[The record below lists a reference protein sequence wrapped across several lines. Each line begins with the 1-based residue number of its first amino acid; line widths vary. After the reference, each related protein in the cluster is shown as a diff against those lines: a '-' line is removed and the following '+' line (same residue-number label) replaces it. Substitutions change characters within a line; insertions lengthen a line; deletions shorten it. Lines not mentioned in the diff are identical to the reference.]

1 MPTTQTVSE
10 TFDTAGEYTYDIPA
24 EAESVW
30 VELEGAGGGNGN
42 ANGGAG
48 GYAEGNIPV
57 SVAAGATLTI
67 RVGGGGDDGE
77 VSDGGYNGGGNTGGY
92 YGSGTGGGASD
103 IRIGG
108 TTLDDRVAV
117 AAGGGGT
124 GGSDSAYVDD
134 NHGGDGG
141 GLQGQ
146 DGYDTGAGG
155 GGTQTAGGA
164 GSGDGED
171 GSFGVGGD
179 GGTGTVYG
187 GAGGGG
193 WYGGGGADSDGS
205 GAASGGGGGG
215 SSYIDDL
222 TNATT
227 TTGGGAAPEGDGS
240 VYVEY
245 DITVEAPTDLAVTG
259 ERNTEL
265 DLSWTE
271 VDTEVDGYR
280 LYRSTT
286 SPVDPA
292 TDTLVVDLAQGTQSY
307 TDTGLDHGTDYYYL
321 LEAYQSDG
329 SGGEVTET
337 SNEANGTTTI
347 PDVTG
352 FVLDG
357 SVQGELLAQ
366 EFDAGLNTGQY
377 RIRWKRSVNSTYDP
391 ADEATVPFDADPL
404 EYNIMGVLDGE
415 QYDVGIR
422 TETTDVTGTWHQANE
437 ITKLHAAS
445 SLTATSVGK
454 HSVGL
459 GWTVESDFDGS
470 QQLWRRREDG
480 KRDRVYDDPDDGEL
494 LATLDTV
501 TESYTDDSAGL
512 YPEREYT
519 YTVREQTQYVYADAT
534 LTTETESAGLA
545 QSAAPPRGWHVEL
558 DHPSGQTL
566 TPQILDGARLEPR
579 VNDLPRARIPIP
591 RDDAYAL
598 QSYEGA
604 PMRVYRDGARQPID
618 ELRDVVIEPG
628 RAALVGVGGT
638 QLERRIQRDVDQEAA
653 HTLASDL
660 IATETSYAAVVDAPD
675 VDEVLD
681 EPLQTAST
689 GTEFEEFFSPKAT
702 EPVVF
707 RDGGLEPARTSF
719 LKDIEYYIVGGASAL
734 SDPIYSMGECY
745 TFDTSGDGLESTSF
759 SVEYTIPADAVGIS
773 ARVGCDTGSPAYFRV
788 HVVDDSSGT
797 SLGKA
802 TFADIGYGSSP
813 GWFGDS
819 TDLTSSGFTP
829 WDGGDIPPGEYRIE
843 VDCYWDGDLVYFDAA
858 SLHDM
863 RYYDSTDFDEN
874 GELTDGKA
882 LDRPADYKPVT
893 VESDD
898 AQTVYSVTTGY
909 LDTTW
914 DDTSGAQAI
923 ALSNDN
929 GRSWTEVENATSLT
943 TSFDVLGADL
953 RARLSFDGYEPD
965 GVRSQSPRYGYAPQR
980 VESYEL
986 SFDGDDTPLVVNA
999 SWDTDLL
1006 DVLVEIAEQS
1016 DSLFEVRYSDA
1027 NGGIEIHWAQ
1037 AGQRASAEALSLA
1050 NYSVTKRGDR
1060 TLRATVLGGGR
1071 SETETISADLGTPI
1085 SLAHTNL
1092 IPGTETV
1099 RDADTGERFEY
1110 LQDYTLQ
1117 NTTGTIELLAD
1128 GSITDGQPLEVSY
1141 NYKVSG
1147 TYEADAYDGDPR
1159 YDRTATISGITTER
1173 GCELAA
1179 KLIVDTTSE
1188 PRWEADVEI
1197 PASAALDG
1205 LLEALDLEAV
1215 PGEAMSVY
1223 DLTVSPE
1230 RLSLR
1235 LGSRERVRETIE
1247 QIRSTVETAS
1257 ERV

>member
-1 MPTTQTVSE
+1 MYPDYS
-10 TFDTAGEYTYDIPA
+10 
-24 EAESVW
+24 
-30 VELEGAGGGNGN
+30 GAG
-42 ANGGAG
+42 
-48 GYAEGNIPV
+48 
-57 SVAAGATLTI
+57 
-67 RVGGGGDDGE
+67 
-77 VSDGGYNGGGNTGGY
+77 
-92 YGSGTGGGASD
+92 
-103 IRIGG
+103 
-108 TTLDDRVAV
+108 
-117 AAGGGGT
+117 
-124 GGSDSAYVDD
+124 
-134 NHGGDGG
+134 
-141 GLQGQ
+141 
-146 DGYDTGAGG
+146 
-155 GGTQTAGGA
+155 
-164 GSGDGED
+164 
-171 GSFGVGGD
+171 
-179 GGTGTVYG
+179 
-187 GAGGGG
+187 GGGG
-193 WYGGGGADSDGS
+193 WYGGGGGH
-205 GAASGGGGGG
+205 GATTTGGGGGG
-215 SSYIDDL
+215 SAYIDDL
-222 TNATT
+222 TSATT
-227 TTGGGAAPEGDGS
+227 TTGAGSAGGSVDADGTDGS
-240 VYVEY
+240 ITIEW
-245 DITVEAPTDLAVTG
+245 DIEVTAPSDLSVDAT
-259 ERNTEL
+259 RDTEV

-271 VDTEVDGYR
+271 PDPDVDGHEI
-280 LYRSTT
+280 YRSMS

-292 TDTLVVDLAQGTQSY
+292 TDTLVADLPQGTVSY
-307 TDTGLDHGTDYYYL
+307 TDTGINNGTTYHYL
-321 LEAYQSDG
+321 IVSYVEIDG
-329 SGGEVTET
+329 SRSTDQ
-337 SNEANGTTTI
+337 SNEASGTTTL
-347 PDVTG
+347 PDVDG

-357 SVQGELLAQ
+357 SVQGELLAE

-377 RIRWKRSVNSTYDP
+377 RIRWKRSVNSTYD
-391 ADEATVPFDADPL
+391 AANEATVPFDADPL
-404 EYNIMGVLDGE
+404 EYVITNVLDGE
-415 QYDVGIR
+415 KYDVGIR
-422 TETTDVTGTWHQANE
+422 SETADVTGAWHTAAE
-437 ITKLHAAS
+437 ITALIPAS
-445 SLTATSVGK
+445 GLQGTSIGQ
-454 HSVGL
+454 HSVTL
-459 GWTVESDFDGS
+459 GWTVESNFDGS
-470 QQLWRRREDG
+470 QQIWRRREDG
-480 KRDRVYDDPDDGEL
+480 KRDRVYDDPEDGEL
-494 LATLDTV
+494 IATLDTV
-501 TESYTDDSAGL
+501 TESYTDDSDGL
-512 YPEREYT
+512 YPDREFT
-519 YTVREQTQYVYADAT
+519 YTVRAVTQYVYADTSLT
-534 LTTETESAGLA
+534 LTTASAGLA

-566 TPQILDGARLEPR
+566 TPRILDGARLEPR

-604 PMRVYRDGARQPID
+604 PMRVYRDGERQPID

-628 RAALVGVGGT
+628 RAELVGVGGT

-653 HTLASDL
+653 HTLADDL
-660 IATETSYAAVVDAPD
+660 ITTETSYAAVVDAPA
-675 VDEVLD
+675 VDEVVD
-681 EPLQTAST
+681 EPLQSAST
-689 GTEFEEFFSPKAT
+689 GTEFAEVFSPKAT
-702 EPVVF
+702 TPVVF
-707 RDGGLEPARTSF
+707 RDGGFENAQTSF
-719 LKDIEYYIVGGASAL
+719 LRDTQFYLSGNAGYI
-734 SDPIYSMGECY
+734 SDPIYSMGETY
-745 TFDTSGDGLESTSF
+745 TFSASGDGLESTSF
-759 SVEYTIPADAVGIS
+759 SVEYTIPASEVGIA
-773 ARVGCDTGSPAYFRV
+773 ARVSADGSSPAYFRV
-788 HVVDDSSGT
+788 HVVDDSDGT

-802 TFADIGYGSSP
+802 TFEDIGYGSSP

-819 TDLTSSGFTP
+819 TQFDDVDYTG
-829 WDGGDIPPGEYRIE
+829 WDGGDIPPGEYRLE
-843 VDCYWDGDLVYFDAA
+843 VECYWDGDLIYFDAA

-882 LDRPADYKPVT
+882 LDKPVDYKPVT

-914 DDTSGAQAI
+914 TDTSGAQAI

-929 GRSWTEVENATSLT
+929 GRSWTEVTNATSVST
-943 TSFDVLGADL
+943 DFDALGASL
-953 RARLSFDGYEPD
+953 RARVTFDGYEPD

-1027 NGGIEIHWAQ
+1027 NGTEIHWAQ
-1037 AGQRASAEALSLA
+1037 AGQRSSTEAPSLA

-1071 SETETISADLGTPI
+1071 SETETITADLGTSI
-1085 SLAHTNL
+1085 ELEHTNL
-1092 IPGTETV
+1092 ISGTETV
-1099 RDADTGERFEY
+1099 RDADSGERFEY
-1110 LQDYTLQ
+1110 LQDYTIQ
-1117 NTTGTIELLAD
+1117 NTTGTITFLAD
-1128 GSITDGQPLEVSY
+1128 GSITDGQEIEISY

-1179 KLIVDTTSE
+1179 KLIVDTAAD

-1205 LLEALDLEAV
+1205 LLEALDLEGV